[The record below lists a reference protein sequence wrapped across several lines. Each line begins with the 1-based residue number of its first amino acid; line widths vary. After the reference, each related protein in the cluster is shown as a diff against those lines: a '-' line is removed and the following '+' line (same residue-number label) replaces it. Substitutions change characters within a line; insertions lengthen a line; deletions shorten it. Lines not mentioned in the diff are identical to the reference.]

1 MKHTMHKVFLFIF
14 ITIFLSAC
22 TAKKPPSIENTE
34 PSVDEYYQRALS
46 AYHEDEL
53 THALQTAESSLKTYP
68 NHAYTYQLIGLI
80 NQRLGNKTLA
90 TENLAQALKLAPKD
104 PSIANNFASLLCAR
118 KNYAKAERYYL
129 AAANNQ
135 DNEQPDIAWTNAGLC
150 AQRANQP
157 ASAKSYFDQAI
168 KLNPGQTTATYQLAK
183 LELNNNNALAAN
195 SHLQQ
200 YLEHATHTAKTLLLG
215 ARIENAQENPSGV
228 ASYVEM
234 LRATFPSSTER
245 NTAEQL
251 TPITKK
257 DKATSGINLPSAH
270 DKEWIKN
277 REPAHYTILIA
288 SDKNKAN
295 IADAAG
301 NTYSH
306 EKAVYSVNLGGKQMH
321 NLIIGDFQNFSTA
334 QAALTQIK
342 PTIPKLNPWIRTFE
356 SIQAILKS
364 TPDPD
369 TSSF

>member
-1 MKHTMHKVFLFIF
+1 MKHTMRNVLLFIA
-14 ITIFLSAC
+14 IILSAC
-22 TAKKPPSIENTE
+22 TTKQPVSIEQTK
-34 PSVDEYYQRALS
+34 PSVGEYYQRALS

-53 THALQTAESSLKTYP
+53 THALQTAESSLKIYP
-68 NHAYTYQLIGLI
+68 EHAYTHQLIGLI

-90 TENLAQALKLAPKD
+90 AENFGRALKLAPKD
-104 PSIANNFASLLCAR
+104 AGIANNYASLLCAR

-135 DNEQPDIAWTNAGLC
+135 NNEQPDIAWTNAGLC

-157 ASAKSYFDQAI
+157 ASAKSYFNQAI

-195 SHLQQ
+195 NYLQQ

-251 TPITKK
+251 TPISKK
-257 DKATSGINLPSAH
+257 DKSTSAIDLPSAH
-270 DKEWIKN
+270 DKEWINN
-277 REPAHYTILIA
+277 RDPSHYTILIA
-288 SDKNKAN
+288 SDKNKAA
-295 IADAAG
+295 IVAAAG

-321 NLIIGDFQNFSTA
+321 NLITGDFPDFSTA

-342 PTIPKLNPWIRTFE
+342 PTMPKLNPWIRTFK
-356 SIQAILKS
+356 SIQALLKS

-369 TSSF
+369 TSSLH